1 MNRGRLAKYSL
12 WQFRDFVLERGI
24 AIVLIGFLWGYV
36 TFEPMRKM
44 LGPQWT
50 GDQRSPVWGLAIQ
63 FSSAVVSLAVL
74 IALNGITSGDRKN
87 GYYRFLFSK
96 PISPVAYYAQM
107 FFVYLVGV
115 LLAMLILS
123 SLLHIILP
131 AFSVLYFLLYVA
143 LIYMAMGGI
152 GFFLSVATRYDWVSL
167 AAVWVGARILR
178 AVYGAKNDWRSKAVE
193 LLPPVH
199 RVDDVAN
206 SLIGNG
212 TAHTSDIVWLLAYGL
227 LFFVAGLVFLRKGS
241 LAD

>member
-24 AIVLIGFLWGYV
+24 AIVIIGFLWGYV
-36 TFEPMRKM
+36 TFEPLRKAM
-44 LGPQWT
+44 GSQWT
-50 GDQRSPVWGLAIQ
+50 GDQRSPIWALALQ
-63 FSSAVVSLAVL
+63 FSSAIVSLSVL
-74 IALNGITSGDRKN
+74 IAMNGITSADRKN

-107 FFVYLVGV
+107 FVVYLIGV

-123 SLLHIILP
+123 GLLHTILP
-131 AFSVLYFLLYVA
+131 AFSVPNFLLYVL
-143 LIYMAMGGI
+143 LIYVAMGGI
-152 GFFLSVATRYDWVSL
+152 GFFLSVATRYDWVTL
-167 AAVWVGARILR
+167 AAVWLGSRILR
-178 AVYGAKNDWRSKAVE
+178 AVYGVKNDWRSKAVE

-199 RVDDVAN
+199 RLDDVAN

-212 TAHTSDIVWLLAYGL
+212 TAHTSDVAWLLGYGL
-227 LFFVAGLVFLRKGS
+227 LFFVFGLVILRQGS

>member
-12 WQFRDFVLERGI
+12 WQFRDFVFERGI

-152 GFFLSVATRYDWVSL
+152 GFFLSVATRYDWVTL

>member
-50 GDQRSPVWGLAIQ
+50 GDQRSPIWGLAIQ
-63 FSSAVVSLAVL
+63 FSSAVVSLSVL
-74 IALNGITSGDRKN
+74 IAMNGITSGDRKN

-96 PISPVAYYAQM
+96 PVSPVAYYAQL
-107 FFVYLVGV
+107 FCVYLVGV

-123 SLLHIILP
+123 GLLHIILP
-131 AFSVLYFLLYVA
+131 AFSILYFLVYVL
-143 LIYMAMGGI
+143 LIYVGMGGI
-152 GFFLSVATRYDWVSL
+152 GFFLSVATRYDWVTL
-167 AAVWVGARILR
+167 AAVWLGARILR
-178 AVYGAKNDWRSKAVE
+178 AVYGIKNDWRSKAVE

-212 TAHTSDIVWLLAYGL
+212 TAHTSDVVWLLGYGL
-227 LFFVAGLVFLRKGS
+227 LFFVLGLVFLWRGS